1 MAIIYEYLIKYCLLL
16 VFIVLIKVLF
26 KKRMPSSLY
35 KILWLI
41 CMMRLS
47 IPLGVTLKIIH
58 PEATNLPLTANVIQ
72 ANSQTN
78 LFSTSALIIM
88 LYLIG
93 ATLTFTKFFI
103 EYRKVDFLAK
113 SSLPLTS
120 GIEEI
125 WIETLGVNKKT
136 EIRYSDEILQPF
148 AYGVLK
154 PKIILPQSL
163 LTEVD
168 SVSMEYIITHEM
180 THIKQND
187 VLIKRWSTILCAIH
201 WFNPLVWLMDYLLSE
216 DIEKACDEVVIQHFG
231 LSKRQEYA
239 ELLLVNAIKGV
250 DDNGQASLVSSPVTD
265 RIKTIMKLN
274 KPQHAIGVYLVT
286 IGTSLIFLTSLL
298 GYSQEAVGEVSLEQP
313 VVEEIMEAEPQV
325 EEVVEIKGEPI
336 VEEVEPVGEVIDES
350 VSNFPTLKSEAEI
363 DKMSVEQ
370 TQQYLETYSKN
381 LTSYLEELSK
391 N

>member
-1 MAIIYEYLIKYCLLL
+1 MAIIYEYLIKYCFLLI
-16 VFIVLIKVLF
+16 FIILIKILF

-35 KILWLI
+35 KLLWLI
-41 CMMRLS
+41 CMVRLT
-47 IPLGVTLKIIH
+47 IPLSVTLKIIH
-58 PEATNLPLTANVIQ
+58 PASTTFRAGVLE
-72 ANSQTN
+72 ANSQNALVQT
-78 LFSTSALIIM
+78 STIILI

-93 ATLTFTKFFI
+93 TIVTLTKFFI
-103 EYRKVDFLAK
+103 DYRKVDFLAK

-120 GIEEI
+120 GIEKI

-168 SVSMEYIITHEM
+168 PVAMEYIITHEM
-180 THIKQND
+180 THIKHND

-201 WFNPLVWLMDYLLSE
+201 WFNPLVWLLDHLLSE
-216 DIEKACDEVVIQHFG
+216 DIEKACDEVVIQRFG

-239 ELLLVNAIKGV
+239 ELLLVNAIKGI
-250 DDNGQASLVSSPVTD
+250 DGNGQASLVSSPVAD

-286 IGTSLIFLTSLL
+286 IGTALIFLTSLL
-298 GYSQEAVGEVSLEQP
+298 GYQEVVGEVTIVQPVEEVSESEP
-313 VVEEIMEAEPQV
+313 VVEEVIDIQ
-325 EEVVEIKGEPI
+325 GEPI
-336 VEEVEPVGEVIDES
+336 VEEVTPEIES
-350 VSNFPTLKSEAEI
+350 DSKFPALKSEDEI
-363 DKMSVEQ
+363 EDMSVKETQ
-370 TQQYLETYSKN
+370 TYLETYSDQ
-381 LTSYLEELSK
+381 LIDYLENLAG

>member
-1 MAIIYEYLIKYCLLL
+1 MAIVYEYLTKYCLLL
-16 VFIVLIKVLF
+16 VFIVLIKILF
-26 KKRMPSSLY
+26 KKGMPSSLY

-41 CMMRLS
+41 CMVRLT
-47 IPLGVTLKIIH
+47 IPLSVTLKIIH
-58 PEATNLPLTANVIQ
+58 PTATRLTTSILQ
-72 ANSQTN
+72 ANSQNALVKT
-78 LFSTSALIIM
+78 STIILI

-93 ATLTFTKFFI
+93 TIISLTKFFI
-103 EYRKVDFLAK
+103 DYRKVDFLAK

-120 GIEEI
+120 GIEKI

-168 SVSMEYIITHEM
+168 PVAMEYIITHEM
-180 THIKQND
+180 THIKHND

-201 WFNPLVWLMDYLLSE
+201 WFNPLVWLLDYLLSE
-216 DIEKACDEVVIQHFG
+216 DIEKACDEVVIQRFG

-239 ELLLVNAIKGV
+239 ELLLVNAIKGI
-250 DDNGQASLVSSPVTD
+250 DGNGQASLVSSPVAD

-286 IGTSLIFLTSLL
+286 IGTALIFLTSLL
-298 GYSQEAVGEVSLEQP
+298 GYQEVVTDVTLAQPVEEVIESEP
-313 VVEEIMEAEPQV
+313 VVEEVIDIQGEPLV
-325 EEVVEIKGEPI
+325 EEVAPVVE
-336 VEEVEPVGEVIDES
+336 S
-350 VSNFPTLKSEAEI
+350 ASSFPSLKSEDEI
-363 DKMSVEQ
+363 DNMSVEQ
-370 TQQYLETYSKN
+370 TQKYLETYSSH
-381 LTSYLEELSK
+381 LTDYLENLAE

>member
-1 MAIIYEYLIKYCLLL
+1 MAIIYEYLIKYCFLLI
-16 VFIVLIKVLF
+16 FIILIKILF

-35 KILWLI
+35 KLLWLI
-41 CMMRLS
+41 CMVRLT
-47 IPLGVTLKIIH
+47 IPLSVTLKIIH
-58 PEATNLPLTANVIQ
+58 PASTAFRAGVLE
-72 ANSQTN
+72 ANSQNALVQT
-78 LFSTSALIIM
+78 STIILI

-93 ATLTFTKFFI
+93 TLVTLTKFLI
-103 EYRKVDFLAK
+103 DYRKVDFLAK

-120 GIEEI
+120 GIEKI

-168 SVSMEYIITHEM
+168 PVAMEYIITHEM
-180 THIKQND
+180 THIKHND

-201 WFNPLVWLMDYLLSE
+201 WFNPLVWLLDHLLSE
-216 DIEKACDEVVIQHFG
+216 DIEKACDEVVIQRFG

-239 ELLLVNAIKGV
+239 ELLLVNAIKGI
-250 DDNGQASLVSSPVTD
+250 DGNGQASLVSSPVAD

-286 IGTSLIFLTSLL
+286 IGTALIFLTSLL
-298 GYSQEAVGEVSLEQP
+298 GYQEVVGEVTIVQPVEEVSESEP
-313 VVEEIMEAEPQV
+313 VVEEVIDIQ
-325 EEVVEIKGEPI
+325 GEPI
-336 VEEVEPVGEVIDES
+336 VEEVTPEIES
-350 VSNFPTLKSEAEI
+350 DSKFPALKSEDEI
-363 DKMSVEQ
+363 EDMSVKETQ
-370 TQQYLETYSKN
+370 TYLETYSDQ
-381 LTSYLEELSK
+381 LIDYLENLAG